1 MEEQG
6 KSGVG
11 PTSRKRW
18 LIPVISVIIALLIAL
33 SVTAIVLASPGEK
46 IKNGISIDGVSVGK
60 LTEAEA
66 TQKINEEKIAYL
78 AQQEI
83 HIKCADR
90 EEIVPFNELV
100 TSYDVE
106 GAVKKAYAIGREP
119 SFFNRIS
126 SSLKA
131 FGKIDIP
138 LDVVLDDTLVTQ
150 FIDTFANDIDQ
161 PLIESVYKVDGDR
174 LKLYNGEAGL
184 VIDRQKAVS
193 DIKEV
198 ISTGQTGTVEITLV
212 TTQPTP
218 LDADKIYDDIC
229 TPPQDAKYEERG
241 GKGYIVKAQN
251 GIGIDKEL
259 LRKTIEENSENEFN
273 YYVPLEI
280 LTPNVT
286 TVSND
291 NLFTEKL
298 GTYSSKLTDKS
309 RGRMTNVKIALE
321 KIDGYILNPDE
332 VFSYNDVLG
341 PTTAAAGFKEA
352 NVYSGGK
359 VEKGIG
365 GGVCQVSS
373 VLYSAV
379 LSANLEV
386 VKRYNHSLI
395 VSYVPY
401 GQDATVASGE
411 IDFRFKNNTNEP
423 LKIVTAIDENYIY
436 TSLYGKKPVP
446 GLTVEIENITL
457 EKNSP
462 QLIVKESPD
471 LPAGKVEV
479 EQNGMVGYVV
489 DTYKNIYIN
498 GEFQEREYVSR
509 SRYKAL
515 DRIEIHGTGGA
526 QPAAAPVAAT
536 PAAESPVPVES
547 ADSTPTSAPS
557 SSPTPN
563 DAQESPASE

>member
-184 VIDRQKAVS
+184 
-193 DIKEV
+193 
-198 ISTGQTGTVEITLV
+198 
-212 TTQPTP
+212 
-218 LDADKIYDDIC
+218 
-229 TPPQDAKYEERG
+229 
-241 GKGYIVKAQN
+241 
-251 GIGIDKEL
+251 
-259 LRKTIEENSENEFN
+259 
-273 YYVPLEI
+273 
-280 LTPNVT
+280 
-286 TVSND
+286 
-291 NLFTEKL
+291 
-298 GTYSSKLTDKS
+298 
-309 RGRMTNVKIALE
+309 
-321 KIDGYILNPDE
+321 
-332 VFSYNDVLG
+332 
-341 PTTAAAGFKEA
+341 
-352 NVYSGGK
+352 
-359 VEKGIG
+359 
-365 GGVCQVSS
+365 
-373 VLYSAV
+373 
-379 LSANLEV
+379 
-386 VKRYNHSLI
+386 
-395 VSYVPY
+395 
-401 GQDATVASGE
+401 
-411 IDFRFKNNTNEP
+411 
-423 LKIVTAIDENYIY
+423 
-436 TSLYGKKPVP
+436 
-446 GLTVEIENITL
+446 
-457 EKNSP
+457 
-462 QLIVKESPD
+462 
-471 LPAGKVEV
+471 
-479 EQNGMVGYVV
+479 
-489 DTYKNIYIN
+489 
-498 GEFQEREYVSR
+498 
-509 SRYKAL
+509 
-515 DRIEIHGTGGA
+515 
-526 QPAAAPVAAT
+526 
-536 PAAESPVPVES
+536 
-547 ADSTPTSAPS
+547 
-557 SSPTPN
+557 
-563 DAQESPASE
+563 